1 VNGAVEGELEGYL
14 VGQSP
19 VRSYVDGEAG
29 QPDKVRQLSKANAFE
44 GGDLAQSQQAKENY
58 V

>member
-1 VNGAVEGELEGYL
+1 VEGELEGYL